1 MKRLIVVFLIL
12 ITVAGMVGCAAAP
25 DAFEPGIMGSAPNG
39 DNEYTSN
46 AYFDFVWME
55 DEGGYFVY
63 EKDENSNV
71 DVVIPDSYE
80 GKPVVGIGRHAFGAY
95 SKVRTVVIPESIKI
109 IDSQAFNYC
118 DNLESVVFTKLSG
131 LETIKDYAFYNCKT
145 IESITL
151 PASVENIGYRAFS
164 TCPALKQIMIDEDNP
179 YYSSYDGVLYT
190 KDMKTLIAVPP
201 AADKN
206 DDAAEDSVNAL
217 YILEGVEVIGKGA
230 FADCS
235 YIERVV
241 IPSSV
246 ISIEKGA
253 FMNCTALKEVIID
266 ENSVL
271 EAIGEGAFR
280 DCSLLERMNIPAS
293 VKTIERYAFYCDN
306 LLVEFSFSGSIEAW
320 GNITKGEKWD
330 VNTGEYTV
338 SCTDGAVN
346 KSE

>member
-25 DAFEPGIMGSAPNG
+25 DAFEPGVMGSAPNG
-39 DNEYTSN
+39 GGEYTSN
-46 AYFDFVWME
+46 ASFDFVWME

-151 PASVENIGYRAFS
+151 PASVENIGY
-164 TCPALKQIMIDEDNP
+164 
-179 YYSSYDGVLYT
+179 
-190 KDMKTLIAVPP
+190 
-201 AADKN
+201 
-206 DDAAEDSVNAL
+206 
-217 YILEGVEVIGKGA
+217 
-230 FADCS
+230 
-235 YIERVV
+235 
-241 IPSSV
+241 
-246 ISIEKGA
+246 
-253 FMNCTALKEVIID
+253 
-266 ENSVL
+266 
-271 EAIGEGAFR
+271 
-280 DCSLLERMNIPAS
+280 
-293 VKTIERYAFYCDN
+293 
-306 LLVEFSFSGSIEAW
+306 
-320 GNITKGEKWD
+320 
-330 VNTGEYTV
+330 
-338 SCTDGAVN
+338 
-346 KSE
+346 